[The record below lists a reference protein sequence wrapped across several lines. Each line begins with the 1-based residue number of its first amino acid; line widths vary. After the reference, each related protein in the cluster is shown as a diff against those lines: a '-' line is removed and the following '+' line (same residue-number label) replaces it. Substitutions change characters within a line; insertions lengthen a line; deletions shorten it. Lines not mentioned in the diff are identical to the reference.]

1 MPDASVALPSPRA
14 TAHGAAPSPIALD
27 VNTFIGG
34 YPFRHLPHPDPEI
47 LVRVL
52 AREGIARAWV
62 GHLPSAFHRDPGA
75 GNAELLTRLAPHAD
89 VLLPAP
95 IVRPDWPG
103 WQRALRLLVD
113 AGAAAIRAYPQLWGF
128 APGDERLTRLATE
141 CAEAGLPLVLTVRFE
156 DVRQR
161 HALDVAGDLTAA
173 HVRELVRAVAR
184 TCQPS
189 GVARSPVAR
198 VVVTAAGREFVEE
211 VHWGLTPAE
220 RDMVCFDFSWIWGPP
235 SDELATLF
243 RTIGSERFV
252 YGTMW
257 PLRLTQGARANLALL
272 PADLRGAVLGDPR
285 VRTG

>member
-1 MPDASVALPSPRA
+1 MPNAHPHPAGGGPSGERASAPRV
-14 TAHGAAPSPIALD
+14 ALD

-34 YPFRHLPHPDPEI
+34 YPFRHLPHPDPEV

-62 GHLPSAFHRDPGA
+62 GHLPTAFHRDPSA
-75 GNAELLTRLAPHAD
+75 GNAELISRLAPHRE

-95 IVRPDWPG
+95 VVRPDWPG
-103 WQRALRLLVD
+103 WRDALQAL
-113 AGAAAIRAYPQLWGF
+113 AEGGAAAIRAYPQLWGF
-128 APGDERLTRLATE
+128 GAGDGRLCELAVA
-141 CAEAGLPLVLTVRFE
+141 CARAGVPLVLTVRFE

-161 HALDVAGDLTAA
+161 HPFDVAGDLSAA

-184 TCQPS
+184 ESRPNDRP
-189 GVARSPVAR
+189 ARI
-198 VVVTAAGREFVEE
+198 VVTAAGRELVEE

-220 RDMVCFDFSWIWGPP
+220 RALVFFDFSWIWGPP

-243 RTIGSERFV
+243 RTVGSERFV

-272 PADLRGAVLGDPR
+272 PAELQHRRLCDAGSW
-285 VRTG
+285 